1 MVTICQTCGDGG
13 FSNALIFCDECQVY
27 AVHCYCLAILPATF
41 DEYVLWLC
49 EDCESI
55 KNLKQKSKKRK
66 VNSCSLTNSK
76 VAGLEKSSSV
86 QLHDADCLKTIDKNQ
101 EFESRDALDDHITN
115 EGVESHESKNSKLDV
130 GDLQQL
136 ETNCSDDEQKDE
148 NHGRRHGLDE
158 GGIINEEGGCIVAI
172 PLETIFPEVGETGQK
187 LEKKRNDM
195 DEDCFHEEAERRN
208 GLNEG
213 SLHEVAEPCN
223 NNYQLV
229 ISPELSIIEQ
239 SYIHAKPIEEPIWR
253 GSLSIQD
260 KKFSI
265 MVGLVAHVS
274 NLACLK
280 VSEEA
285 KSMPTSLSPELLPR
299 SIMWPKG
306 FAESGPR
313 DDSIALYFFPDS
325 VRNEKAFDSLVND
338 MIQYD
343 IAMRVIVQNA
353 ELLIFSSTLLPI
365 EFWRFQAKFYLWG
378 VFKGKRSTIVA
389 VDAVPEKEKH
399 PLESSTWDRRSPVS
413 PLSNGSNGV
422 DSVHSTQSPSV
433 L

>member
-115 EGVESHESKNSKLDV
+115 EGVDSHESKNSKLDV

-172 PLETIFPEVGETGQK
+172 PLETIFPKVGETGQK

-223 NNYQLV
+223 NNYQL
-229 ISPELSIIEQ
+229 
-239 SYIHAKPIEEPIWR
+239 
-253 GSLSIQD
+253 D

-285 KSMPTSLSPELLPR
+285 KSMPTSLSPELLP
-299 SIMWPKG
+299 
-306 FAESGPR
+306 
-313 DDSIALYFFPDS
+313 
-325 VRNEKAFDSLVND
+325 RNEKAFDSLVND

-422 DSVHSTQSPSV
+422 DSRT
-433 L
+433 